1 MRETAD
7 FYSAL
12 APVFHLVYPDWE
24 AAIQRQASDLDTVI
38 RQQWGNAS
46 RKLLDVA
53 CGVGT
58 QTLGLAKLGYSVT
71 ASDISESAVERARRE
86 AEQRGLSIDFSVA
99 DMREVSRQHLQ
110 PFDVVIACDN
120 SVPHL
125 LSDAE
130 ILAALKQFFQ
140 CVRPGG
146 GCIVSVR
153 DYEQED
159 LSKQQVRPFAVRESD
174 GARWIVGQVWDPRPP
189 LYDLTMYFVED
200 RGEGDCRARAMRST
214 YYAVGTT
221 KLVDLMRAAG
231 FSNAQRLDGHYFQ
244 PLIIGTRP

>member
-12 APVFHLVYPDWE
+12 APVFHLVYPDWD
-24 AAIQRQASDLDTVI
+24 AAIERQASDLDTVI
-38 RQQWGNAS
+38 REQWGTTS

-58 QTLGLAKLGYSVT
+58 QSLGLAKLGYSVT

-120 SVPHL
+120 AVPHL

-130 ILAALKQFFQ
+130 ILSAFKQFFR

-159 LSKQQVRPFAVRESD
+159 LSKQHVRPFALRESD
-174 GARWIVGQVWDPRPP
+174 GTRWIVGQVWDPRPP

-231 FSNAQRLDGHYFQ
+231 FSNARRMDGHYFQ